1 MADPEIKNSSVLG
14 LKTELYGFITTTL
27 IVVDICLVSTL
38 TYTSLHPIV
47 TFVLYTSFPVLAII
61 AMNTIERIG
70 KRYPFI
76 IFCSISPVM
85 LGYLCY
91 FSGLQSPGWLTAFP
105 LITITLFLLDSML
118 LKLIYILLYLAAL
131 ITSCLLIKMEVS
143 QLFFIVMAIGIYGAV
158 FARCLNYF
166 QMQQMRIEA
175 QKKLIEEKNKEVM
188 DSIRYARRIQTS
200 LLPTEVYIGKS
211 IDRLN

>member
-1 MADPEIKNSSVLG
+1 MADTKIKNTSVLG

-27 IVVDICLVSTL
+27 IAVDICLVSTL
-38 TYTSLHPIV
+38 TYTSAHLLI
-47 TFVLYTSFPVLAII
+47 TFILYTSFPALAII

-70 KRYPFI
+70 KRFPFI
-76 IFCSISPVM
+76 IFCSISPFM

-105 LITITLFLLDSML
+105 LITITLFLIDSL
-118 LKLIYILLYLAAL
+118 ILKFIFIFSYLTAL
-131 ITSCLLIKMEVS
+131 VISCLMIKMEIS
-143 QLFFIVMAIGIYGAV
+143 QLLFILLAIGIYGAV
-158 FARCLNYF
+158 FGRCLHYF